1 MFRDRQGFMQGMNMY
16 VPAMQYAS
24 SLNANEG
31 NIVTLGRPLAA
42 GGAPVTINMPANIS
56 GYYTDPVSGKPLEY
70 TDTPYGRNIVV
81 AVTTAPTGST
91 SIRVFGEDYLG
102 QPMVEDFAVAG
113 ATGKKPFYRILGA
126 RGMPGHTTAPAVI
139 TVARGA
145 NLSLP
150 WKGSLEWAKEAGAF
164 IDLTFAKIVPPDLT
178 DPATATS
185 GDPRG
190 QYIPTAAPDGVKE
203 YIVCIRPDGSIN
215 ANNNGGLHGIRLYNA

>member
-42 GGAPVTINMPANIS
+42 GSNPQTVNMPVNVS
-56 GYYTDPVSGKPLEY
+56 GYLPDPFVF

-81 AVTTAPTGST
+81 GVTTAPTGST

-102 QPMVEDFAVAG
+102 QPMVEDFALAG
-113 ATGKKPFYRILGA
+113 GTGKKPFYRVLGA
-126 RGMPGHTTAPAVI
+126 RGMPGHTTAVAAI

-150 WKGSLEWAKEAGAF
+150 WKGSIEWAKEAGAF
-164 IDLTFAKIVPPDLT
+164 IDLTFAKIIPADLT
-178 DPATATS
+178 DPATAAS

-203 YIVCIRPDGSIN
+203 YVICLRPDGGMN
-215 ANNNGGLHGIRLYNA
+215 ANNNGGLHGIRMYNA

>member
-42 GGAPVTINMPANIS
+42 GSPQAIDIPANAS
-56 GYYTDPVSGKPLEY
+56 GYLGTPIVF
-70 TDTPYGRNIVV
+70 TDTPYGRNIVL
-81 AVTTAPTGST
+81 AVTTALTGST
-91 SIRVFGEDYLG
+91 SVRVFGEDYLG
-102 QPMVEDFAVAG
+102 QPMVEDIAVAG
-113 ATGKKPFYRILGA
+113 GAMKKPFYRILGA
-126 RGMPGHTTAPAVI
+126 RGMPGHTTAIAQV

-150 WKGSLEWAKEAGAF
+150 WKGSIEWAKEAGAF
-164 IDLTFAKIVPPDLT
+164 IDLTFAKIVAPDQT
-178 DPATATS
+178 DPATSSS

-203 YIVCIRPDGSIN
+203 YIVCIRPDGGIN
-215 ANNNGGLHGIRLYNA
+215 ANNNGGLHGIRMYNA

>member
-1 MFRDRQGFMQGMNMY
+1 MLRDRQNFMQGINTY
-16 VPAMQYAS
+16 VPGMQFSTA
-24 SLNANEG
+24 LNTNEG
-31 NIVTLGRPLAA
+31 SVFSLGRPLAPGTPTPIA
-42 GGAPVTINMPANIS
+42 MPANQS
-56 GYYTDPVSGKPLEY
+56 GFLTDPLILS
-70 TDTPYGRNIVV
+70 DTPYGRNIVV

-126 RGMPGHTTAPAVI
+126 RGMPGHTTAPAAI
-139 TVARGA
+139 TVVRGA

-150 WKGSLEWAKEAGAF
+150 YKGAIEWAKENNVH
-164 IDLTFAKIVPPDLT
+164 IDFAFAKWVAPDQT

-190 QYIPTAAPDGVKE
+190 QYIPTAAPDGIKE
-203 YIVCIRPDGSIN
+203 FVISIRADNAVN
-215 ANNNGGLHGIRLYNA
+215 ANNNGGLHGIKAYAI